1 MSISIEYLYK
11 DIKKY
16 GVELIAGESGL
27 NNKVRWTHI
36 VESEEIARFLQGEE
50 IVFTTGV
57 SINNDIDLLN
67 IIKITKY
74 QNASGIIVNTGKYV
88 NKISK
93 EVIDYCNENNHPLFI
108 MPWEIRIPDIMRSLT
123 IKILE
128 SERTYTEISNAIKD
142 AIFLP
147 THEELYIQTLE
158 KVGFKC
164 DWNYIVSIIELEAND
179 DTVKNIPNHAE
190 AVKSYIEDNLSYI
203 KNNYFAVN
211 VGNSVVI
218 VFYNKTDLEV
228 DKVLKKLYIGIDK
241 YFNKLKFYVGIGK
254 HTNDLKNLY
263 RGYEEAKNVAKIN
276 RLISN
281 NNVHIRYSEVA
292 IYRLLLGMEN
302 KDIIKEFHDETIGD
316 LEVYDKVNNTDYVEL
331 LISYFDNN
339 CKINETAKSLYL
351 HRNTVNYKINK
362 IEEILDLNL
371 NDIGDKSKIYLSL
384 MIRYLL

>member
-50 IVFTTGV
+50 IVFITGV

-108 MPWEIRIPDIMRSLT
+108 MPWEIRIPDIMRNLT

-281 NNVHIRYSEVA
+281 NNVHIRYSELA
-292 IYRLLLGMEN
+292 IYRLLLGMDN

>member
-108 MPWEIRIPDIMRSLT
+108 MPWEIRIPDIMRNLT

-179 DTVKNIPNHAE
+179 DTLKNIPNHAE

-254 HTNDLKNLY
+254 NTNDLKNLY

>member
-108 MPWEIRIPDIMRSLT
+108 MPWEIRIPDIMRNLT

-254 HTNDLKNLY
+254 HTNNLKNLY

>member
-16 GVELIAGESGL
+16 GVELIAGKSGL

-108 MPWEIRIPDIMRSLT
+108 MPWEIRIPDIMRNLT

-203 KNNYFAVN
+203 K
-211 VGNSVVI
+211 I
-218 VFYNKTDLEV
+218 
-228 DKVLKKLYIGIDK
+228 II
-241 YFNKLKFYVGIGK
+241 
-254 HTNDLKNLY
+254 
-263 RGYEEAKNVAKIN
+263 
-276 RLISN
+276 
-281 NNVHIRYSEVA
+281 
-292 IYRLLLGMEN
+292 LLLMW
-302 KDIIKEFHDETIGD
+302 
-316 LEVYDKVNNTDYVEL
+316 
-331 LISYFDNN
+331 
-339 CKINETAKSLYL
+339 
-351 HRNTVNYKINK
+351 
-362 IEEILDLNL
+362 EIL
-371 NDIGDKSKIYLSL
+371 
-384 MIRYLL
+384 

>member
-11 DIKKY
+11 DIKKHD
-16 GVELIAGESGL
+16 VKLIAGERGL

-36 VESEEIARFLQGEE
+36 VESEEIASFLQGEE

-57 SINNDIDLLN
+57 SINNDTTLLN
-67 IIKITKY
+67 IIKITKN
-74 QNASGIIVNTGKYV
+74 QNASGIVVNTGKYI
-88 NKISK
+88 KEISK
-93 EVIDYCNENNHPLFI
+93 EVIDYCNENNYPLFV
-108 MPWEIRIPDIMRSLT
+108 MPWNIRIPDVMRDLT
-123 IKILE
+123 ITILE
-128 SERTYTEISNAIKD
+128 SERTYAEISNAIKD

-164 DWNYIVSIIELEAND
+164 DWDYIVSIIELEAND
-179 DTVKNIPNHAE
+179 DTIKNIPNHAE
-190 AVKSYIEDNLSYI
+190 RVKSYIEDKLSYI
-203 KNNYFAVN
+203 RNNYFTVN
-211 VGNSVVI
+211 VGKSVII

-228 DKVLKKLYIGIDK
+228 DKILKKLYVLMDK
-241 YFNKLKFYVGIGK
+241 DYKMLKFYVGIGK
-254 HTNDLKNLY
+254 HTNNLKNLY

-276 RLISN
+276 RLIRN

-292 IYRLLLGMEN
+292 IYRLLLGMDN

-331 LISYFDNN
+331 LISYFENN

-371 NDIGDKSKIYLSL
+371 DDIGDKSKIYLSL

>member
-108 MPWEIRIPDIMRSLT
+108 MPWEIRIPDIMRNLT

-179 DTVKNIPNHAE
+179 DTLKNIPNHAE

>member
-108 MPWEIRIPDIMRSLT
+108 MPWEIRIPDIMRNLT

>member
-16 GVELIAGESGL
+16 GVKLIAGEGGL

-50 IVFTTGV
+50 IVFITGV

-108 MPWEIRIPDIMRSLT
+108 MPWDIRIPDIMRNLT

-190 AVKSYIEDNLSYI
+190 AVKSYIEDKLSYI

-211 VGNSVVI
+211 VGKSVVI

-281 NNVHIRYSEVA
+281 NNVHIRYSELA
-292 IYRLLLGMEN
+292 IYRLLLGMDN

>member
-16 GVELIAGESGL
+16 GVKLIAGEGGL

-50 IVFTTGV
+50 IVFITGV

-108 MPWEIRIPDIMRSLT
+108 MPWDIRIPDIMRNLT

-164 DWNYIVSIIELEAND
+164 DWSYIVSIIELEAND

-190 AVKSYIEDNLSYI
+190 AVKSYIEDKLSYI

-211 VGNSVVI
+211 VGKSVVV

-281 NNVHIRYSEVA
+281 NNVHIRYSELA
-292 IYRLLLGMEN
+292 IYRLLLGMDN